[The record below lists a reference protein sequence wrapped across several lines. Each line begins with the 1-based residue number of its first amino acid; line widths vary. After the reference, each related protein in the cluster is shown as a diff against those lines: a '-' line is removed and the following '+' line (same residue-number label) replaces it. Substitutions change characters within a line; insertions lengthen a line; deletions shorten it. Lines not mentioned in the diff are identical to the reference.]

1 MSVLGRIRA
10 LGTKLRRPRPRGL
23 ILMYHRVTAGIADP
37 WRLCVSPENFAQQLD
52 ELKRSW
58 RVTSLEELATRTDGG
73 GRPLPVAITFD
84 DGYADNLHAG
94 VPALADRGLP
104 ATFFVVS
111 GMVDAARE
119 FWWDELERLLLR
131 PGSLPAAISIPMARE
146 RRQFPIGAAAAAAID
161 PVVVSAAARPWEASA
176 GTRLGFFYSVWQALQ
191 TLDDDGRREALA
203 AIRDQLS
210 SGDTPR
216 PSHRIMTAAE
226 LRRLAATP
234 RIAVGAHSVTH
245 AALSA
250 HDPDDQLREMERSK
264 RDLEAMIE
272 RRVRG
277 FAYPYGDLG
286 PTTSRLAELAGFEFA
301 CTTEEG
307 LVSAQSHPFELP
319 RVAVGDWDGPTF
331 AARLA
336 GFVH

>member
-1 MSVLGRIRA
+1 MSVLERIRA
-10 LGTKLRRPRPRGL
+10 LGTKLGRPRPRGL

-58 RVTSLEELATRTDGG
+58 RVTSLEELATSTDGIQ
-73 GRPLPVAITFD
+73 PLPIAITFD

-131 PGSLPAAISIPMARE
+131 RDSLPAAISIPIAGE
-146 RRQFPIGAAAAAAID
+146 RRQFPISAAAAAPID
-161 PVVVSAAARPWEASA
+161 PVVASAATRPWDASA
-176 GTRLGFFYSVWQALQ
+176 ETRLGFFYSVWQALQ
-191 TLDDDGRREALA
+191 SLDDDGRRRALA

-210 SGDTPR
+210 IGETPR
-216 PSHRIMTAAE
+216 PSHRIMTATE
-226 LRRLAATP
+226 LKRLAATS
-234 RIAVGAHSVTH
+234 RIDVGAHSVTH

-250 HDPDDQLREMERSK
+250 HGSDDQLREMERSK

-272 RRVRG
+272 RPVRG

-286 PTTSRLAELAGFEFA
+286 PTTSRLAELAGFDFA

-307 LVSAQSHPFELP
+307 HVSARSRPFELP
-319 RVAVGDWDGPTF
+319 RVAVGDWDGATF
-331 AARLA
+331 ARRLVD
-336 GFVH
+336 FVR